1 MKSGNNMKIK
11 VSDGAIHRYTPTE
24 NQDVFN
30 RKTVFFIN
38 KRGYFLE
45 EKSVK
50 IIKQTL
56 DGIVYEI
63 EESIDFL
70 TSPLCNNVITI
81 TFLENPKRF
90 SKKRL
95 SELFE
100 IHVKG
105 NDQ

>member
-1 MKSGNNMKIK
+1 MKIK
-11 VSDGAIHRYTPTE
+11 VSDRAIHKYTPTE

-30 RKTVFFIN
+30 RKTVFFVN
-38 KRGYFLE
+38 KSGYYLE
-45 EKSVK
+45 ENSVK

-63 EESIDFL
+63 EESTNLL
-70 TSPLCNNVITI
+70 TSPLCNNVVTI
-81 TFLENPKRF
+81 TFLENTKRF

-95 SELFE
+95 GELFE

>member
-1 MKSGNNMKIK
+1 MKIK
-11 VSDGAIHRYTPTE
+11 VSDGAIHKYTPIE
-24 NQDVFN
+24 NQDIFN
-30 RKTVFFIN
+30 KKTVFFIN
-38 KRGYFLE
+38 NRGYFLE

-63 EESIDFL
+63 EED
-70 TSPLCNNVITI
+70 SPYDNVITI

-95 SELFE
+95 NKLFE
-100 IHVKG
+100 INVKG